1 MTNFVSS
8 QNVFARITLGAALS
22 VCAWLGA
29 VNAGDLD
36 SDQLP
41 RLASHEAT
49 YDLSLIRAA
58 QMEGVRAV
66 SGTMRY
72 ALVDQCDGYT
82 IETDVDISFTFSNGL
97 SSRVVKR
104 YAGWESKDGRR
115 STFRMHV
122 YENDESEDAYTGHVT
137 LDADGSGRATYVST
151 DSITFDLPPGTV
163 LSTRQ
168 TREMLAAGQA
178 GASLVAHTVMD
189 GSFEDG
195 PYRTSGFVAPARDAA
210 ADITQLPKVT
220 LLEGAYWPVS
230 LAYFPLGKEEET
242 PEYEMNLHIL
252 GNGVTRAMT
261 QDYGAY
267 TLAVQ
272 LTGIKP
278 REGGCQ

>member
-8 QNVFARITLGAALS
+8 QNVFARITLCALVGVWTWTAAADALE
-22 VCAWLGA
+22 
-29 VNAGDLD
+29 LD
-36 SDQLP
+36 TDQLP

-82 IETDVDISFTFSNGL
+82 IETDVDMSFTFSNGL
-97 SSRVVKR
+97 SNRVVKR
-104 YAGWESKDGRR
+104 YAGWEAKDGRR

-122 YENDESEDAYTGHVT
+122 YENDESEDAYTGEVA
-137 LDADGSGRATYVST
+137 LEVDGSGRATYFST

-168 TREMLAAGQA
+168 IREVLVAGQA
-178 GASLVAHTVMD
+178 GAPLIAHTVMD

-195 PYRTSGFVAPARDAA
+195 PYRTSGFIAPARDLTTESSPMPDVA
-210 ADITQLPKVT
+210 
-220 LLEGAYWPVS
+220 LLQGPYWPVS
-230 LAYFPLGKEEET
+230 LAYFPLGKDEET
-242 PEYEMNLHIL
+242 PEYELNLHIL

-272 LTGIKP
+272 LTGIKR
-278 REGGCQ
+278 REGGCP

>member
-1 MTNFVSS
+1 MTNSVSS
-8 QNVFARITLGAALS
+8 QNVFVRITFVAVLS
-22 VCAWLGA
+22 VCAWSTAANA
-29 VNAGDLD
+29 VQLD
-36 SDQLP
+36 IDQLP

-58 QMEGVRAV
+58 QIEGVRAV
-66 SGTMRY
+66 SGAMRY
-72 ALVDQCDGYT
+72 ALFDQCDGYT
-82 IETDVDISFTFSNGL
+82 IETDVEMSFTFSNGL
-97 SSRVVKR
+97 SNRVVKR

-122 YENDESEDAYTGHVT
+122 YENGESEDAYTGEVT
-137 LDADGSGRATYVST
+137 LEADGSGRATYIST

-168 TREMLAAGQA
+168 TREMLAAGQS
-178 GASLVAHTVMD
+178 GSSLIAHTVMD

-195 PYRTSGFVAPARDAA
+195 PYRTSGFVAPARALA
-210 ADITQLPKVT
+210 PEASQLPKIT
-220 LLEGAYWPVS
+220 LLEGPYWPVS

-242 PEYEMNLHIL
+242 PEYELNLHIL

-261 QDYGAY
+261 QDYGDY

-278 REGGCQ
+278 REGGCP

>member
-8 QNVFARITLGAALS
+8 QNVFMRITLAVALGTSAWAAPS
-22 VCAWLGA
+22 KAIE
-29 VNAGDLD
+29 LD
-36 SDQLP
+36 NDQLP

-49 YDLSLIRAA
+49 YELSLIRAA
-58 QMEGVRAV
+58 QIEGVRAV

-82 IETDVDISFTFSNGL
+82 IETDVDMSFTFSNGL
-97 SSRVVKR
+97 NNRVIKR

-122 YENDESEDAYTGHVT
+122 YENDESEDAYTGEVT
-137 LDADGSGRATYVST
+137 LAADGSGQATYVST

-168 TREMLAAGQA
+168 TREMLAAGQ
-178 GASLVAHTVMD
+178 GASSLIAHTVMD

-195 PYRTSGFVAPARDAA
+195 PYRTSGFVAPARELA
-210 ADITQLPKVT
+210 ADASQMPKVT
-220 LLEGAYWPVS
+220 LLEGPYWPVS

-242 PEYEMNLHIL
+242 PEYELNLHIL

-272 LTGIKP
+272 LTGIQP
-278 REGGCQ
+278 REGGCP